1 MIQWSH
7 GLQTAPYQNCC
18 LGGNLRFQEE
28 FPEYKVLKNERNEC
42 FLFFTS
48 GGVIAKTRSL
58 PLGERGVKAIK
69 SLDTVLI
76 SVAPGLFACGCS
88 IVIEKR

>member
-1 MIQWSH
+1 M
-7 GLQTAPYQNCC
+7 L
-18 LGGNLRFQEE
+18 F
-28 FPEYKVLKNERNEC
+28 VL
-42 FLFFTS
+42 
-48 GGVIAKTRSL
+48 AKTRSL

-69 SLDTVLI
+69 SLDNVLI

>member
-58 PLGERGVKAIK
+58 PL
-69 SLDTVLI
+69 DNVLI